1 MFLASSIDL
10 RPIVP
15 RLLARAKRIEEESPG
30 LFVLAAREFRYPVRQ
45 QKVEVQA
52 EQFHRMNPL
61 EKFVLRA
68 IRELPSTPSPEELAL
83 ALGLDPIFIKNTFSS
98 LTSLSTIASDGN
110 RSYVTEAGK
119 AALSNEK
126 ISEEPIR
133 ETWYLVQDPVL
144 NTTTFTT
151 WSLEDAEEDIDDLRA
166 HVQKNLMQFPAFSLD
181 LASLQPQL
189 QDLGLSLHDPDNNRI
204 VISITPAALPEQHWK
219 RIAVFVLYDTF
230 EENPERR
237 VTFQVRV
244 RDERSAQDQHNA
256 QIAEW
261 LVSQLQEQKLSLKTL
276 CGVTDD
282 MIMQEEAR
290 LKEASP
296 EERLVDERVE
306 AIRQQVAQQQR
317 LKQDGQAA
325 AEAGTARQLRDEE
338 IRPAFLQA
346 LQGARKQIIIYS
358 PWINEQVVD
367 DEFLALL
374 QDRVRQGVHVLIGY
388 GIERSEHQ
396 AERPVP
402 IELLQRLRAVQPTPE
417 TPGVLVEWL
426 GNSHAKELVIDR
438 RVHLNGSHNW
448 LSYRGDRFPRGE
460 TVYHVTIATEVEK
473 AYTHLAQRFLQR
485 ARDLWLRTGDDGR
498 KKALCILC
506 YLEHE
511 EEGAAWIERDK
522 KYALIPLW
530 LLLAQQSIIQGRE
543 AFIRD
548 SLRTVISLT
557 CTAIE
562 PKNAV
567 RNTIVTELRN
577 VLKMMESKNRDL
589 TSILLHD
596 SFSELKQL
604 GLAQN

>member
-1 MFLASSIDL
+1 
-10 RPIVP
+10 
-15 RLLARAKRIEEESPG
+15 
-30 LFVLAAREFRYPVRQ
+30 
-45 QKVEVQA
+45 
-52 EQFHRMNPL
+52 
-61 EKFVLRA
+61 
-68 IRELPSTPSPEELAL
+68 
-83 ALGLDPIFIKNTFSS
+83 
-98 LTSLSTIASDGN
+98 
-110 RSYVTEAGK
+110 
-119 AALSNEK
+119 
-126 ISEEPIR
+126 
-133 ETWYLVQDPVL
+133 
-144 NTTTFTT
+144 
-151 WSLEDAEEDIDDLRA
+151 
-166 HVQKNLMQFPAFSLD
+166 
-181 LASLQPQL
+181 
-189 QDLGLSLHDPDNNRI
+189 
-204 VISITPAALPEQHWK
+204 
-219 RIAVFVLYDTF
+219 
-230 EENPERR
+230 
-237 VTFQVRV
+237 
-244 RDERSAQDQHNA
+244 
-256 QIAEW
+256 
-261 LVSQLQEQKLSLKTL
+261 LQEQKLSLKTL

-317 LKQDGQAA
+317 LKQDRQAA

-346 LQGARKQIIIYS
+346 LRGARKQIIIYS

-367 DEFLALL
+367 DEFLGLL

-473 AYTHLAQRFLQR
+473 AYTHLAQRFLNR
-485 ARDLWLRTGDDGR
+485 AQYLWLRTGDDGR
-498 KKALCILC
+498 KQALCILC

-511 EEGAAWIERDK
+511 EEGVAWIERDK
-522 KYALIPLW
+522 KYALIPHW

-604 GLAQN
+604 GLVQN